1 MFRKF
6 ILVSGLAAILSCP
19 LRAQEESYSYGLDA
33 ARDSAAFAAI
43 RSRMDSIRAHR
54 PTVALVLSGGGAKAA
69 AQVGPLAKIEELGIP
84 VDLLVGASMG
94 GYVGGMYCAG
104 RTPEELR
111 DLIVSRDWNALVLET
126 PSRRTFSVP
135 DKIERDTYMLTWCFG
150 HDGKRSRG
158 IIPNG
163 AFQAQGLWNLIS
175 SQTVGY
181 HDSMDFMT
189 LPVPFVSVST
199 DVVTSEPKIWH
210 SGSLTTAMMT
220 TFSVPGL
227 FPAVH
232 DHGMVLTDGAMYN
245 NNPTN
250 VAYSLGADIVI
261 GLDVSAPVVPEE
273 DVNDVADVLG
283 QVFDLPGMKN
293 QNASRDRMDLKIR
306 PNLEGYNLLMFSKES
321 IDSLMARGYAAAK
334 IAEPDLRAIR
344 ELTGP
349 AAPKRKASIDF
360 MSRPV
365 HISGVRLEGVPES
378 EKTAVLRVL
387 GVSEDEDRML
397 SYEEAEE
404 MAWRLRGTRCYERV
418 IYEFDGESE
427 PLRLVLRCRQQAA
440 DRLALSLRFDTET
453 FASVQF
459 DVDRGGFRKGGS
471 LGLSGRVGFHSFLEG
486 GYTYRTW
493 SGWDFSAKVSVHGVF
508 HNYMSGF
515 NGDLGFHRQDAR
527 IAAGVNLGT
536 FARVEAGVK
545 AEHLWIP
552 FPDRHRVI
560 ASAQA
565 RVMGDSFDNG
575 YFPSRGIR
583 FSAGGGYHFL
593 SYDPS
598 GVSLKPFL
606 DADLSFKAV
615 IPIGGHFALLPAVS
629 ARYVSKD
636 GASNVVYCNALAP
649 SAGGLVFDGQIPFV
663 GLNHP
668 LLLDDEGIAVAGL
681 DARFHFG
688 RPHYLTLKG
697 NAAYVVPEVADFG
710 SGRVLWGAALEY
722 GFAFL
727 TGPVIR
733 GDIHWSG
740 TDGLGAMLAL
750 GLDF

>member
-1 MFRKF
+1 MDNEQLRYRIAFASIRGMGVELARQLLEVAGSERAFFDMSEHELRDATKGHSKIYTNFYRQQQLERADRELDF
-6 ILVSGLAAILSCP
+6 IVQNHIDTTYFTDADYPRRLLEAEDAPCMLYSRGTCDLNSRHVISMVGTRHATQYGISFCDTFIRDLATALPDAVVVSGLA
-19 LRAQEESYSYGLDA
+19 YGIDIA
-33 ARDSAAFAAI
+33 
-43 RSRMDSIRAHR
+43 AHR
-54 PTVALVLSGGGAKAA
+54 ACLKHGLSTVAVMARGLNGIYPAMHRNDAV
-69 AQVGPLAKIEELGIP
+69 KI
-84 VDLLVGASMG
+84 V
-94 GYVGGMYCAG
+94 
-104 RTPEELR
+104 R
-111 DLIVSRDWNALVLET
+111 N
-126 PSRRTFSVP
+126 
-135 DKIERDTYMLTWCFG
+135 
-150 HDGKRSRG
+150 
-158 IIPNG
+158 
-163 AFQAQGLWNLIS
+163 
-175 SQTVGY
+175 
-181 HDSMDFMT
+181 
-189 LPVPFVSVST
+189 
-199 DVVTSEPKIWH
+199 
-210 SGSLTTAMMT
+210 
-220 TFSVPGL
+220 
-227 FPAVH
+227 
-232 DHGMVLTDGAMYN
+232 HGMVLTDGAMYN

-649 SAGGLVFDGQIPFV
+649 SAGPVSIS
-663 GLNHP
+663 
-668 LLLDDEGIAVAGL
+668 AV
-681 DARFHFG
+681 RI
-688 RPHYLTLKG
+688 TL
-697 NAAYVVPEVADFG
+697 
-710 SGRVLWGAALEY
+710 R
-722 GFAFL
+722 
-727 TGPVIR
+727 
-733 GDIHWSG
+733 
-740 TDGLGAMLAL
+740 
-750 GLDF
+750 